1 MKNIKNNSWYTVMI
15 SLLII
20 WFLLVLTTG
29 IFNLILNELKDNR
42 SLWDYMKS
50 YAWAEAWSELALL
63 EIKNNWYEYYNK
75 IDHTNNKSIVL
86 AEDSLNSSNFK
97 KQKDVL
103 LSYDMNTKTNNYEW
117 ELSPLWY
124 DIIPLFYIDE
134 DTDGNLVEQKIDNYS
149 LTIIWTDSDL
159 SWNIIW
165 KDKWLSWTWT
175 NNSWILKTID
185 PTSLNFSLNNNKT
198 IIDFLA
204 SSDSNYLVL
213 FNSSNVNNIE
223 YKIESTKEFIK
234 PKTSI
239 ISSAIVWTYKQ
250 NIVTNLDNSE
260 FLNMLKYSIYSN

>member
-29 IFNLILNELKDNR
+29 IFNLILNELKDNK

-63 EIKNNWYEYYNK
+63 QIKNNWYEYYDK
-75 IDHTNNKSIVL
+75 IDHSINNKSIL
-86 AEDSLNSSNFK
+86 LSQNNLNISNFK

-103 LSYDMNTKTNNYEW
+103 LSYDMQTKTNNYSW
-117 ELSPLWY
+117 ELKSLWY

-134 DTDGNLVEQKIDNYS
+134 DLVEQKIDNYS
-149 LTIIWTDSDL
+149 ITILGWTISDL

-165 KDKWLSWTWT
+165 KDKWLSWVWT
-175 NNSWILKTID
+175 NTSWILKSID
-185 PTSLNFSLNNNKT
+185 ASWNFSLSTQN
-198 IIDFLA
+198 IYDFLDN
-204 SSDSNYLVL
+204 SDSNYLVL
-213 FNSSNVNNIE
+213 FNSNNSDSIK
-223 YKIESTKEFIK
+223 YKIESSDFFIK

-239 ISSAIVWTYKQ
+239 ISSASVWNYKQ
-250 NIVTNLDNSE
+250 NISTKLDNTE